1 MPLPP
6 PSEQCLLWDQGPFSG
21 REHPQRGHWAGAVGV
36 KSAHYL
42 SPSLVKHL
50 PSWRLCLQDACD
62 VCPLVVEGLLTVE
75 AASLSSPES
84 TNGDQ
89 NDKSVTSHERSAP
102 KGLKDPGQVGALV
115 CSSWGVPGL
124 PRTDRGHMATSLL
137 SNSS

>member
-6 PSEQCLLWDQGPFSG
+6 PSEQCLLWDQGPFSR

-50 PSWRLCLQDACD
+50 PSWRLCLQEACD
-62 VCPLVVEGLLTVE
+62 VRPLVVEGLLTVE

-102 KGLKDPGQVGALV
+102 KRTKGPRPGGSLSVLFMG
-115 CSSWGVPGL
+115 SPG
-124 PRTDRGHMATSLL
+124 PSPDRPGPHGHLFAF
-137 SNSS
+137 